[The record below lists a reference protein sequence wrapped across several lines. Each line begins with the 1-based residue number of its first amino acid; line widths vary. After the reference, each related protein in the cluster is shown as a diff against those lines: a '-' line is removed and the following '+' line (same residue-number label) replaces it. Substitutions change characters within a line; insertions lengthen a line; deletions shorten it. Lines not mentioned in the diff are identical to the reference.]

1 MIINTTIAVVENGES
16 ILNVY
21 LPIIFMMLLIGYQW
35 VSEVLSG
42 FSRSKISLIVRAAFR
57 PIVTEKI
64 ARLNYKHIEN
74 DETWDLIKRIL
85 QNPEDQITG
94 VLFNVTSLVS
104 LAINITGILAL
115 ILTYVW
121 WAPLLILGLSIPL
134 FYLASKSGKE
144 NYDAEK
150 IISEKVRRYEY
161 LGEVLTGRD
170 ASEERTLF
178 GYTDKINSNYME
190 HYNSAYK
197 SQA

>member
-178 GYTDKINSNYME
+178 GFTDKINSNYME